1 MKPRVIPTILT
12 NGATVIKGE
21 EFNNW
26 RTVGYAQAMANI
38 FAIRDVDEL
47 MFLDVC
53 ATFNRSVIDPLLI
66 EQFSLILNT
75 PFSVGG
81 GIDSVEKAITC
92 LRLGAEK
99 VVLGTAAVQNPNLI
113 SQIADMFGTQAVVV
127 SVDVDEKSDNTILT
141 HSGKQSTNLNFL
153 EFAVLA
159 ERSGAGEILLQSQN
173 RDGKMVGYFLDG
185 ISQLRDAVSVPII
198 ASSGAGSP
206 NDFLDGI
213 KAGASA
219 VAGGAIFQFTEN
231 TPKSVSQFLSENGV
245 AIRNA

>member
-1 MKPRVIPTILT
+1 MKPRIIPTILT
-12 NGATVIKGE
+12 DGSTVIKGE

-26 RTVGYAQAMANI
+26 RTVGHAQSTANV
-38 FAIRDVDEL
+38 FASRDVDEL

-53 ATFNRSVIDPLLI
+53 ATSNGSVINPDLI

-81 GIDSVEKAITC
+81 GIDSVEKAIKC

-99 VVLGTAAVQNPNLI
+99 IVIGTAAVENPDLI
-113 SQIADMFGTQAVVV
+113 SRVADVFGSQAVIVA
-127 SVDVDEKSDNTILT
+127 VDVDENSGGRIFT
-141 HSGKQSTNLNFL
+141 HSGKNKVNLDFI
-153 EFAVLA
+153 EFARLA
-159 ERSGAGEILLQSQN
+159 EEKGAGEILFQSPS
-173 RDGKMVGYFLDG
+173 RDGKLCGYFLDG
-185 ISQLRDAVSVPII
+185 IRQLRDAVSVPII

-245 AIRNA
+245 AIRNT